1 MTMKGK
7 SIKPNITN
15 IENPFNIYPSLN
27 LLGFLSFLL
36 IMRSI
41 KTPIRNNNPIISK
54 APNDILIDLSFI
66 KRLWGI

>member
-27 LLGFLSFLL
+27 LLGF
-36 IMRSI
+36 
-41 KTPIRNNNPIISK
+41 
-54 APNDILIDLSFI
+54 FI
-66 KRLWGI
+66 FFVNYEVNQNTN